1 MKVSYNTNVQST
13 RTVDRKSFIIAFV
26 SSQTVGRNSLLTILR
41 SKPREREAEMSNCI
55 HNQHVTGKT
64 LQMLRSTNRYI
75 TFILIGRSNISILFS
90 ITAFSFL
97 KVSYTV
103 SVKISQL
110 ANQQIWYVRIV
121 LEPYERSWR
130 DKIALR
136 VCVRAYVREAWW
148 WRRWRRTVGRNSETA
163 DIRLKI

>member
-55 HNQHVTGKT
+55 HNQHVTGKRQT

-75 TFILIGRSNISILFS
+75 TFILIGRSNISISFFYNSFSLFLNKV
-90 ITAFSFL
+90 TLGAWCAKFL
-97 KVSYTV
+97 
-103 SVKISQL
+103 
-110 ANQQIWYVRIV
+110 
-121 LEPYERSWR
+121 
-130 DKIALR
+130 
-136 VCVRAYVREAWW
+136 
-148 WRRWRRTVGRNSETA
+148 
-163 DIRLKI
+163 